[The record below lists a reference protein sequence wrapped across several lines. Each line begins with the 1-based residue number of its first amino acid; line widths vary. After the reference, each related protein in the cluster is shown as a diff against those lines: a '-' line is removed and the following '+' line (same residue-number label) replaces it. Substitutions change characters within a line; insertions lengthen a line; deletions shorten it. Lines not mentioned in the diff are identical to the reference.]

1 MATSKKAQDP
11 AAAALSAIEEAL
23 NLGEGSAEKPKDP
36 EISASFFPK
45 PLEPDKKTSKRPA
58 DLSAGEDG
66 GPEAERPA
74 LRLPEVD
81 DHPLFAPKRPAKT
94 ADSGGGA
101 ERLPSAPPAND
112 DRDSVGAMLR
122 ALNRKPSQAPFA
134 LAALFSGIWIVL
146 AAAYFIARRAEF
158 SAHGSVFGRPDF
170 PLYVL
175 AVVGPVIFF
184 IITALL
190 ARRAQEM
197 RLTARSM
204 VEIAMRLAEPES
216 IAAEQMVTLS
226 QAIRREIVSM
236 GDGIERALARAG
248 ELETLVRSEVSNLE
262 RSYSDNERRIR
273 TLVDE
278 LVSEREAIQVNGE
291 RMRSAIG
298 GAHDS
303 FSNELESA
311 STGLSENLS
320 ATGNRITMSLGA
332 KAEEIR
338 FALNQA
344 GDQLVDSLA
353 VQAEDVILRLE
364 QAKESVESTVGQT
377 SDHLVESLTA
387 QAEDMIAR
395 LEQTKGSVEATVGRA
410 SDQLVESLTAQ
421 AEEMIVRLEQAK
433 GSVEATVG
441 RASDQLAESLTV
453 QAEDIVGRLERAK
466 ESVEFAV
473 GNASDDIAQALL
485 RRFGEVAAQ
494 SEKINEQL
502 AATAQDSLDAF
513 TYHAA
518 TLGDRFT
525 ETVNDAINAIATH
538 SERVGGTLADR
549 LREFEQAMIGGAEA
563 IAARLGDD
571 AHQLSGLFGKQL
583 ESLEAVISVQGGEL
597 DNKLEL
603 RVRQMAD
610 AFIAQ
615 TQAFDNRASAKLKE
629 LAESLDALIQRVDSG
644 LDGRAKSLSESL
656 AARTLDI
663 AKVLGE
669 GGREVAHALET
680 RANEIDEILSN
691 RAMSITEALSAK
703 ADEVNMVLGG
713 RAAEIAETLD
723 ERIASFEERV
733 VNRLDTVSASLDAR
747 GRDLSANITTRA
759 REIDESL
766 ARHTSNI
773 GVALDN
779 ESGELTRLLTGRA
792 DALKTLLAQAS
803 SDIDTTLAGRI
814 GEIGGVLAARVSE
827 IGTTLAGRLSE
838 LQIALDERGRNLSE
852 TLRARSDEIHAVLET
867 KGTDLVGHLAEK
879 QAELTA
885 ALAKSTV
892 DFKDTVAA
900 NAGASVQA
908 LVDTNEKLKQ
918 EMAATIGALGDRN
931 AALQD
936 MIANADVSFKSI
948 ETGLTARIQQFQQA
962 VTGIAKE
969 IEDLGANAGTTIGS
983 ARALYETIAHQQQA
997 LAAAAADLSRSQ
1009 VELDRTLDER
1019 RAALGALL
1027 NSVQAQRDDFDQM
1040 MSSFSAVVDDSF
1052 RRVESRAQEL
1062 GTFLA
1067 ETSQSTAGM
1076 VERQF
1081 GDIRSSLGTER
1092 ERTAALLHAAYEE
1105 ANAEIE
1111 GILGQSTAR
1120 FELAANEMRGIS
1132 REIQHELETTREE
1145 LRRNAVA
1152 LPQETAEQT
1161 AAMRRVVADQIK
1173 ALNELTDI
1181 VARSGHSYDLS
1192 DPTTFGAGRSEGGLV
1207 RRLEAARPEREPALA
1222 EAPRSEPPRPVR
1234 PLTNGLRPANAGDRG
1249 PTWLSD
1255 LLARASREE
1264 AQPPKPLPRAP
1275 QQSEPLEAISHD
1287 IARMVDQAAIG
1298 DAWDNY
1304 RRGESNAFSRQLY
1317 IGRGPQTFEE
1327 IRRRYRNDIEFRDT
1341 VDRYVQE
1348 FERLLADVSRDDR
1361 DDSLTRTY
1369 LTSETGKV
1377 YTMLAHAAGRLG

>member
-23 NLGEGSAEKPKDP
+23 NLGEGSAEKPADP
-36 EISASFFPK
+36 ETSATLFATPS
-45 PLEPDKKTSKRPA
+45 EPDKKATKRPPDVA
-58 DLSAGEDG
+58 AEESG
-66 GPEAERPA
+66 GPEAERSA

-81 DHPLFAPKRPAKT
+81 DHPLFAPKRPGKT
-94 ADSGGGA
+94 AEPGVGA
-101 ERLPSAPPAND
+101 ERLTTPSVPPAND

-134 LAALFSGIWIVL
+134 LAVLFSAIWIVL
-146 AAAYFIARRAEF
+146 AASFFIARRGEF
-158 SAHGSVFGRPDF
+158 LGHGPLLARPDF

-175 AVVGPVIFF
+175 AVIGPVIFF
-184 IITALL
+184 VITAVL

-303 FSNELESA
+303 FSHEMETA
-311 STGLSENLS
+311 STGLSENIS
-320 ATGNRITMSLGA
+320 ATGNRITMALGA

-353 VQAEDVILRLE
+353 VQAEDVIARLE
-364 QAKESVESTVGQT
+364 HAKESVEATVGQT
-377 SDHLVESLTA
+377 SDQLVESLTA

-395 LEQTKGSVEATVGRA
+395 LEQAKDSVEATVGHA
-410 SDQLVESLTAQ
+410 SDQLV
-421 AEEMIVRLEQAK
+421 
-433 GSVEATVG
+433 
-441 RASDQLAESLTV
+441 ESLTV

-466 ESVEFAV
+466 ESVELTV

-494 SEKINEQL
+494 SEKINERL
-502 AATAQDSLDAF
+502 AATAQESLDAF

-538 SERVGGTLADR
+538 SERVGGSLADR
-549 LREFEQAMIGGAEA
+549 LRDFEQAMIGGAEA
-563 IAARLGDD
+563 IASRLGDD
-571 AHQLSGLFGKQL
+571 AQQLSGLFAQQLDAL
-583 ESLEAVISVQGGEL
+583 ESVISVQGGEL
-597 DNKLEL
+597 EGKLES
-603 RVRQMAD
+603 RVRQTAD
-610 AFIAQ
+610 MFVAQ
-615 TQAFDNRASAKLKE
+615 TRGFEDRASAKLKE
-629 LAESLDALIQRVDSG
+629 LEQSLDALLLRVDAG
-644 LDGRAKSLSESL
+644 LDGRAKSLTESL

-691 RAMSITEALSAK
+691 RAMSITEALSAR
-703 ADEVNMVLGG
+703 AEEVNAALGG

-733 VNRLDTVSASLDAR
+733 VHRLDSVSADLDAR
-747 GRDLSANITTRA
+747 GRDLSANITARA

-773 GVALDN
+773 GVALDK
-779 ESGELTRLLTGRA
+779 ESGDLARLLTGRA

-803 SDIDTTLAGRI
+803 SDIDSTLAGRI

-827 IGTTLAGRLSE
+827 IGTTLASRLSE
-838 LQIALDERGRNLSE
+838 LQIALDERSRNLSE
-852 TLRARSDEIHAVLET
+852 SLRARSDEIHAVLET
-867 KGTDLVGHLAEK
+867 KGTDLVGHLGQK

-885 ALAKSTV
+885 TLAQSAV
-892 DFKDTVAA
+892 DFRDALVT

-908 LVDTNEKLKQ
+908 LVDTNDTLKR
-918 EMAATIGALGDRN
+918 EMTATIGALADRN
-931 AALQD
+931 AALQQ
-936 MIANADVSFKSI
+936 MIANADASFKLI
-948 ETGLTARIQQFQQA
+948 ETGLGARIQQFEQA
-962 VTGIAKE
+962 ITGITKE

-983 ARALYETIAHQQQA
+983 ARALYETIARQQQA
-997 LAAAAADLSRSQ
+997 LAGAAADLSRSQ

-1019 RAALGALL
+1019 RAALGTLL
-1027 NSVQAQRDDFDQM
+1027 NSVQAQRDEFEQM
-1040 MSSFSAVVDDSF
+1040 MASFSAVVDDSF
-1052 RRVESRAQEL
+1052 RRVESRAQEI
-1062 GTFLA
+1062 GTFLG
-1067 ETSQSTAGM
+1067 ETSQTTAGM

-1120 FELAANEMRGIS
+1120 FEVAANEMRGIS
-1132 REIQHELETTREE
+1132 REIQRELEATREE
-1145 LRRNAVA
+1145 LRRNAVI

-1192 DPTTFGAGRSEGGLV
+1192 DPTTFGAGRSEGALV
-1207 RRLEAARPEREPALA
+1207 RRLEAARPEREAALA
-1222 EAPRSEPPRPVR
+1222 EARQEPSRPVR
-1234 PLTNGLRPANAGDRG
+1234 PLTNGPRPANPGDRG
-1249 PTWLSD
+1249 PSWLSD

-1264 AQPPKPLPRAP
+1264 TQPPKPLPRVP

-1287 IARMVDQAAIG
+1287 IARMVDHAAIG
-1298 DAWDNY
+1298 EAWDNY
-1304 RRGESNAFSRQLY
+1304 RRGEPNAFSRQLY

-1377 YTMLAHAAGRLG
+1377 YTMLAHAAGRLGG

>member
-1 MATSKKAQDP
+1 MATSNKAQDP

-23 NLGEGSAEKPKDP
+23 NLGEGAAEQSKDS
-36 EISASFFPK
+36 ETSGSFFPK
-45 PLEPDKKTSKRPA
+45 PLDPDKKASKRPS
-58 DLSAGEDG
+58 DVPAGEG
-66 GPEAERPA
+66 GGAESEPSA

-81 DHPLFAPKRPAKT
+81 DHPLFAPKRPGKA
-94 ADSGGGA
+94 AESGTGA
-101 ERLPSAPPAND
+101 ERLTTPSVPPAND

-158 SAHGSVFGRPDF
+158 SAHGSLFGRPDF
-170 PLYVL
+170 PLYAL
-175 AVVGPVIFF
+175 AVIGPVIFF
-184 IITALL
+184 VITALL

-273 TLVDE
+273 ILVDE
-278 LVSEREAIQVNGE
+278 LVSEREAIQTNGE

-298 GAHDS
+298 GAHDA
-303 FSNELESA
+303 FSNELETA

-353 VQAEDVILRLE
+353 VQAEDVIARLE
-364 QAKESVESTVGQT
+364 QAKDSVEATVGQT

-395 LEQTKGSVEATVGRA
+395 LEQAKDSVEATVGRA
-410 SDQLVESLTAQ
+410 SDQLVESL
-421 AEEMIVRLEQAK
+421 
-433 GSVEATVG
+433 S
-441 RASDQLAESLTV
+441 V

-466 ESVEFAV
+466 ESVELTV

-485 RRFGEVAAQ
+485 HRFGEVAAQ
-494 SEKINEQL
+494 SEKINERL

-538 SERVGGTLADR
+538 SERVGGSLADR
-549 LREFEQAMIGGAEA
+549 LRDFEQAMIGGADA

-571 AHQLSGLFGKQL
+571 AQQLSGLFAKQL
-583 ESLEAVISVQGGEL
+583 ESLEGVISVQGSEL
-597 DNKLEL
+597 DHKLES
-603 RVRQMAD
+603 RARQMAD
-610 AFIAQ
+610 VFVAQ
-615 TQAFDNRASAKLKE
+615 TQSFEDRASAKLRE
-629 LAESLDALIQRVDSG
+629 LAESLDMLIQRVDSG
-644 LDGRAKSLSESL
+644 LDGRAKSLNESL

-703 ADEVNMVLGG
+703 ADEVNAVLGG

-723 ERIASFEERV
+723 ERIATFEERV
-733 VNRLDTVSASLDAR
+733 VNRLDSVSAHLDAR
-747 GRDLSANITTRA
+747 GRDLSTNITTRA

-773 GVALDN
+773 GVALDK
-779 ESGELTRLLTGRA
+779 ESGELARLLAGRA
-792 DALKTLLAQAS
+792 EALKTLLAQAS
-803 SDIDTTLAGRI
+803 SDIDSTLAGRI

-827 IGTTLAGRLSE
+827 IGTTLASRLSE
-838 LQIALDERGRNLSE
+838 LQIALDERNRNLNES
-852 TLRARSDEIHAVLET
+852 LRARSDEIHAVLET
-867 KGTDLVGHLAEK
+867 KGTDLVGHLSEK

-885 ALAKSTV
+885 ALAQSAV
-892 DFKDTVAA
+892 DFKDALASTG
-900 NAGASVQA
+900 GASVQA

-918 EMAATIGALGDRN
+918 EMTATIGALVDRN
-931 AALQD
+931 AALQE
-936 MIANADVSFKSI
+936 MIANADASFKLI
-948 ETGLTARIQQFQQA
+948 ETGLTARIQQFDQA
-962 VTGIAKE
+962 VTGITKE

-997 LAAAAADLSRSQ
+997 LAGAAADLSRSQ

-1019 RAALGALL
+1019 RAALGTLL

-1040 MSSFSAVVDDSF
+1040 MSSFSAIVDESF
-1052 RRVESRAQEL
+1052 RRVENRAQEI
-1062 GTFLA
+1062 GSFLA
-1067 ETSQSTAGM
+1067 DTSQATAGM

-1120 FELAANEMRGIS
+1120 FEVAANEMRGIS
-1132 REIQHELETTREE
+1132 REIQHELEATREE
-1145 LRRNAVA
+1145 LRRSAVV

-1161 AAMRRVVADQIK
+1161 AAMRRIVADQIK

-1192 DPTTFGAGRSEGGLV
+1192 DPLTFGAGRSDGALV

-1222 EAPRSEPPRPVR
+1222 EAPRSEPPRPLR
-1234 PLTNGLRPANAGDRG
+1234 PLSNGPRPANASDRG

-1264 AQPPKPLPRAP
+1264 TPPPKPLPRAS

-1298 DAWDNY
+1298 EAWDNY
-1304 RRGESNAFSRQLY
+1304 RRGEANAFSRQLY

-1377 YTMLAHAAGRLG
+1377 YTMLAHAAGRLGG

>member
-1 MATSKKAQDP
+1 MATSNKAQDP

-23 NLGEGSAEKPKDP
+23 NLGEGSAEESKDA
-36 EISASFFPK
+36 EASASFFPK
-45 PLEPDKKTSKRPA
+45 PPELDKKTSKRALDFP
-58 DLSAGEDG
+58 AGENS
-66 GPEAERPA
+66 PEGERLA

-81 DHPLFAPKRPAKT
+81 EHPLFAPKRPGKT
-94 ADSGGGA
+94 AEPGAGA
-101 ERLPSAPPAND
+101 ERSTPSVPPAND

-122 ALNRKPSQAPFA
+122 SLNRKPSRAPFA
-134 LAALFSGIWIVL
+134 LAALFSGIWVAL
-146 AAAYFIARRAEF
+146 AAVYFVTRRADF
-158 SAHGSVFGRPDF
+158 LGHGSLWGRPDF
-170 PLYVL
+170 PLYAL
-175 AVVGPVIFF
+175 AVIGPVIFF
-184 IITALL
+184 VITALL

-273 TLVDE
+273 ALVEE

-291 RMRSAIG
+291 RMRSSIG

-303 FSNELESA
+303 FSHELEVA
-311 STGLSENLS
+311 STDLNENLN

-338 FALNQA
+338 FALSQA
-344 GDQLVDSLA
+344 GDQLIESLA
-353 VQAEDVILRLE
+353 VQAEDLIARLE
-364 QAKESVESTVGQT
+364 HAKDSVEAAVGQT
-377 SDHLVESLTA
+377 GEQLADSLTA

-395 LEQTKGSVEATVGRA
+395 LEHTKEGVENTVGRT
-410 SDQLVESLTAQ
+410 SDQL
-421 AEEMIVRLEQAK
+421 I
-433 GSVEATVG
+433 
-441 RASDQLAESLTV
+441 ESLTV

-466 ESVEFAV
+466 ESIELTV
-473 GNASDDIAQALL
+473 GHASEDISEALMQ
-485 RRFGEVAAQ
+485 RFGEVAAQ
-494 SEKINEQL
+494 SEKINERL
-502 AATAQDSLDAF
+502 TVTAQDSLDAF
-513 TYHAA
+513 TYHAV

-549 LREFEQAMIGGAEA
+549 LREFQHAMIGGADA

-571 AHQLSGLFGKQL
+571 AQQLSGLIAKQL
-583 ESLEAVISVQGGEL
+583 DSLESVISVQGSEL
-597 DNKLEL
+597 DNKLEM
-603 RVRQMAD
+603 RAREMAD
-610 AFIAQ
+610 VFVAQ
-615 TQAFDNRASAKLKE
+615 TRTFEDRASAKLQE
-629 LAESLDALIQRVDSG
+629 LAEALDALVMRVDSG
-644 LDGRAKSLSESL
+644 LEGRAKSLSESL

-680 RANEIDEILSN
+680 RANEIDEILAN

-703 ADEVNMVLGG
+703 ADEVNAVLGG

-733 VNRLDTVSASLDAR
+733 VNRLDSVSADLDAR
-747 GRDLSANITTRA
+747 GRDLSTNLTTRA

-773 GVALDN
+773 GIALDQ
-779 ESGELTRLLTGRA
+779 ESGELARLLTGRT

-803 SDIDTTLAGRI
+803 TDIDSTLAGRV

-827 IGTTLAGRLSE
+827 IGTTLASRLSE
-838 LQIALDERGRNLSE
+838 LQIALDERSRSLHES
-852 TLRARSDEIHAVLET
+852 LRARSDEIHTVLET
-867 KGTDLVGHLAEK
+867 KGSDLVAHLGQK
-879 QAELTA
+879 QAELTG
-885 ALAKSTV
+885 ALEQSSVNFNDALV
-892 DFKDTVAA
+892 A
-900 NAGASVQA
+900 NAAASVQA
-908 LVDTNEKLKQ
+908 LLSTNEKLKD
-918 EMAATIGALGDRN
+918 EMGATIGALADRN

-936 MIANADVSFKSI
+936 MINNADASFSSI
-948 ETGLTARIQQFQQA
+948 ETGLAARIQQFEQA
-962 VTGIAKE
+962 VTGITQE

-997 LAAAAADLSRSQ
+997 LAGAAADLSRSQ

-1019 RAALGALL
+1019 RTALGTLL
-1027 NSVQAQRDDFDQM
+1027 NSVQAQRDEFGQV
-1040 MSSFSAVVDDSF
+1040 MSSFSAVVDESF
-1052 RRVESRAQEL
+1052 HRVESRAQEI
-1062 GTFLA
+1062 GAFLA

-1092 ERTAALLHAAYEE
+1092 ERTAALLQAAYEQ
-1105 ANAEIE
+1105 ANSEIE

-1120 FELAANEMRGIS
+1120 FEVAANEMRGIS
-1132 REIQHELETTREE
+1132 REIQRELETTREE
-1145 LRRNAVA
+1145 LRRNALV

-1192 DPTTFGAGRSEGGLV
+1192 DPMTFGAGRPEGALV
-1207 RRLEAARPEREPALA
+1207 RRLEAARPEREAALA
-1222 EAPRSEPPRPVR
+1222 EAPRSEPPRPPR
-1234 PLTNGLRPANAGDRG
+1234 PLTNGPRPASAGDRG
-1249 PTWLSD
+1249 PSWLSD

-1264 AQPPKPLPRAP
+1264 TQPPKPLPRVP

-1287 IARMVDQAAIG
+1287 IARMVDHAAIG
-1298 DAWDNY
+1298 EAWDNY
-1304 RRGESNAFSRQLY
+1304 RRGELNAFSRQLY

-1327 IRRRYRNDIEFRDT
+1327 IRRRYRSDIEFRDT

-1377 YTMLAHAAGRLG
+1377 YTMLAHAAGRLGS